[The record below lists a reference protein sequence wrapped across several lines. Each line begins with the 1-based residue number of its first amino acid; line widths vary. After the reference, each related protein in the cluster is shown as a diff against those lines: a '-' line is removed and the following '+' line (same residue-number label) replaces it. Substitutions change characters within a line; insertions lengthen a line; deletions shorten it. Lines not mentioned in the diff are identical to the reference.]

1 MALYCQVGIRQ
12 RFGETLCRSFGKVV
26 LLKGLFLQ
34 QYIYVTGGI
43 QTRDSISRTIEER
56 LKLVCLEP

>member
-1 MALYCQVGIRQ
+1 MVLYRQVGIRQ

-43 QTRDSISRTIEER
+43 QTRD
-56 LKLVCLEP
+56 